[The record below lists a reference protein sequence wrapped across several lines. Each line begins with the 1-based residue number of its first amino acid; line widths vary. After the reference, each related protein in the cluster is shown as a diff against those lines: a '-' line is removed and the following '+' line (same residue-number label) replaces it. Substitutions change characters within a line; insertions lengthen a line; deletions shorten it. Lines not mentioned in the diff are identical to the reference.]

1 MRYFTFKEHNHSH
14 KRSVNEEN
22 LSDSDKLEIFLN
34 SLSSRNNMNVELIR
48 RFLEFE
54 NKQGDISHKIDE
66 RASDKELYELFR
78 NSISYNNNPSS
89 RLLKREDDTFR
100 IKREIAA
107 NKLDVDKKSELIK
120 PVDGSTS
127 EDNDGDPGNHSA
139 IGVTLV
145 LGFVFMLIIDQI
157 GGKISHGRHLPS

>member
-1 MRYFTFKEHNHSH
+1 MRFFTFKEHNHSH
-14 KRSVNEEN
+14 KRSANEDN
-22 LSDSDKLEIFLN
+22 LSDSDKLETFLN
-34 SLSSRNNMNVELIR
+34 SISSRNNMNVELIR

-54 NKQGDISHKIDE
+54 NQQGDISHKINE
-66 RASDKELYELFR
+66 RTSDKELYEQFR
-78 NSISYNNNPSS
+78 NSISYNNRP
-89 RLLKREDDTFR
+89 LKREDDTFR
-100 IKREIAA
+100 IKREIVA
-107 NKLDVDKKSELIK
+107 NKPDVDKKSELKK
-120 PVDGSTS
+120 PVDDHTS